1 MKSEDRKNLL
11 SLYEDRFEKYGND
24 VKTVGW
30 GSIEDQNLRF
40 DMLFR
45 GININNKSILD
56 LGCGLGDLV
65 NYLNNFLLLAV

>member
-24 VKTVGW
+24 VKTLGW

-45 GININNKSILD
+45 GINIKNQ
-56 LGCGLGDLV
+56 
-65 NYLNNFLLLAV
+65 FL